1 MLLIQDGNQAFFCQ
15 AALNQGGNNQAVTRD
30 LSASRK
36 WLVSCRVE
44 RNMTTKKG
52 KHIST
57 YSKIREEVSRDEK
70 KKESS
75 MAYGDNVNKLR
86 KGLSIEGAP
95 FINTYNG
102 RQV

>member
-70 KKESS
+70 K
-75 MAYGDNVNKLR
+75 R
-86 KGLSIEGAP
+86 KQYCLW
-95 FINTYNG
+95 
-102 RQV
+102 RQRKQTEKGMEYRKSTLH